1 MIDEC
6 NYDGTCTDKT
16 MLYKAAH
23 FNFSVSDYNE
33 NTTVERIFYQGQ
45 TYEQYTGFMLG
56 LVNGQK
62 DSYAFTQGID
72 MWELPGANYE
82 IRYDSSAKTYTYEV
96 KLPMVQTNILSDQI
110 ALSASV
116 GSHYTGAESAN
127 RFNLTTGAATCG
139 GPGNWAHLNNALVFE
154 LSPNPP
160 TGDAPLAATVIAA
173 LCSAAG
179 AAALMAARRR
189 RA

>member
-1 MIDEC
+1 
-6 NYDGTCTDKT
+6 
-16 MLYKAAH
+16 
-23 FNFSVSDYNE
+23 
-33 NTTVERIFYQGQ
+33 
-45 TYEQYTGFMLG
+45 MLG

-127 RFNLTTGAATCG
+127 RFN
-139 GPGNWAHLNNALVFE
+139 
-154 LSPNPP
+154 SPR
-160 TGDAPLAATVIAA
+160 APRP
-173 LCSAAG
+173 AAG
-179 AAALMAARRR
+179 RKLGAPEQRPRL
-189 RA
+189 